1 VRDIINISKNNQKK
15 YNIIKKSY
23 QINNDDNFNIHFNK
37 ILIINKLI
45 ICGFNNYYKYNNQDY
60 IEDINN
66 LINHIKDNNC
76 VPFWNSQTKKISE
89 QIFLPT
95 KKNIFKIK
103 NPNIFNNT
111 WFNTEYYLKTFK
123 YKNFDDMNIE
133 ENKIN
138 NFNLSTVKCS
148 KIKIYFNS
156 KQKEA
161 FKKIIGGYRYY
172 YNRAVQ
178 YINNFDKN
186 TNITSYKINIKD
198 DKSIYINLA
207 DIKNKFSYIT
217 IRKYIKDNK
226 PLWLDINL
234 PSHLIDKAFMEA
246 AQNYS
251 KCLKMYSKNH
261 IYFKLKPKTKKD
273 KYQTINIEKT
283 MISSNKTGIFP
294 NLKYNNE
301 YVFKNIKFSEPLKNK
316 FLDSSIT
323 LNVRLNEYYL
333 NLNYNTVSEEININ
347 KVCSID
353 PGMKTFLT
361 VYSDMSVV
369 KLGNNINTKIG
380 KICYETDIINSKISD
395 KNRSSNSRRNLRKA
409 LHRKIKYLE
418 NLKDE
423 LHNKCIRFLIN
434 NYSVIILPP
443 FEIQKMAGRKS
454 RKFSRNLYNL
464 SFYKFKKK
472 LENKCIELNIKLINK
487 PEYYTSKICTRCG
500 NIKHNLTLDDRIYE
514 CKKCNLVI
522 DRDIN
527 AARNIM
533 LRNYLM

>member
-1 VRDIINISKNNQKK
+1 
-15 YNIIKKSY
+15 
-23 QINNDDNFNIHFNK
+23 
-37 ILIINKLI
+37 
-45 ICGFNNYYKYNNQDY
+45 
-60 IEDINN
+60 
-66 LINHIKDNNC
+66 
-76 VPFWNSQTKKISE
+76 
-89 QIFLPT
+89 
-95 KKNIFKIK
+95 
-103 NPNIFNNT
+103 
-111 WFNTEYYLKTFK
+111 
-123 YKNFDDMNIE
+123 MNIE
-133 ENKIN
+133 EIKIN

-186 TNITSYKINIKD
+186 TNITSYKRNIKD

-217 IRKYIKDNK
+217 MRKYIKDNK

-333 NLNYNTVSEEININ
+333 LYSSYIFSIISFVICLAPFIIRHTHTVL
-347 KVCSID
+347 SI
-353 PGMKTFLT
+353 
-361 VYSDMSVV
+361 V
-369 KLGNNINTKIG
+369 
-380 KICYETDIINSKISD
+380 
-395 KNRSSNSRRNLRKA
+395 
-409 LHRKIKYLE
+409 
-418 NLKDE
+418 
-423 LHNKCIRFLIN
+423 
-434 NYSVIILPP
+434 
-443 FEIQKMAGRKS
+443 
-454 RKFSRNLYNL
+454 
-464 SFYKFKKK
+464 
-472 LENKCIELNIKLINK
+472 
-487 PEYYTSKICTRCG
+487 
-500 NIKHNLTLDDRIYE
+500 
-514 CKKCNLVI
+514 
-522 DRDIN
+522 
-527 AARNIM
+527 
-533 LRNYLM
+533 